1 VSVLPDTFLYFIG
14 ENSELE
20 ASQLTQISVI
30 GTNSEPVLYADITS
44 EGKLV
49 FEFEFYRNEQFDFDY
64 EFKHTV
70 DQEEFPFI
78 AARFGL
84 RQDQPILSLIQQ
96 ITDSGRGQE
105 LERALTLNEIKNEL
119 WTWVSY

>member
-1 VSVLPDTFLYFIG
+1 
-14 ENSELE
+14 
-20 ASQLTQISVI
+20 
-30 GTNSEPVLYADITS
+30 VLYADLNS
-44 EGKLV
+44 DGHLV
-49 FEFEFYRNEQFDFDY
+49 FEFEIYRNEQFDFDY

-70 DQEEFPFI
+70 EQEVFPLI

-84 RQDQPILSLIQQ
+84 SQELPILSIIQQ
-96 ITDSGRGQE
+96 ITDDGRGQE

>member
-1 VSVLPDTFLYFIG
+1 M
-14 ENSELE
+14 
-20 ASQLTQISVI
+20 
-30 GTNSEPVLYADITS
+30 LYADLTAD
-44 EGKLV
+44 GKLFFT
-49 FEFEFYRNEQFDFDY
+49 FEIYRNEQFDFDY
-64 EFKHTV
+64 EFNHTV
-70 DQEEFPFI
+70 EQEEFAFI

-84 RQDQPILSLIQQ
+84 RQDEPILSVIRQ

>member
-1 VSVLPDTFLYFIG
+1 MET
-14 ENSELE
+14 
-20 ASQLTQISVI
+20 SQLAHIPII
-30 GTNSEPVLYADITS
+30 GTHGKPVLYADLTAD
-44 EGKLV
+44 GRLFFT
-49 FEFEFYRNEQFDFDY
+49 FEIYRNEQFDFDY
-64 EFKHTV
+64 DFNHTV
-70 DQEEFPFI
+70 EQEEFPFI

-84 RQDQPILSLIQQ
+84 RQEEPILSVIQQ

>member
-1 VSVLPDTFLYFIG
+1 
-14 ENSELE
+14 
-20 ASQLTQISVI
+20 
-30 GTNSEPVLYADITS
+30 VLYADLNS
-44 EGKLV
+44 DGHLV
-49 FEFEFYRNEQFDFDY
+49 FEFEIYRNEQFDFDY

-70 DQEEFPFI
+70 EQEVFPLV

-84 RQDQPILSLIQQ
+84 SQELPILSIIQQ
-96 ITDSGRGQE
+96 ITDDGRGQE

>member
-1 VSVLPDTFLYFIG
+1 
-14 ENSELE
+14 
-20 ASQLTQISVI
+20 
-30 GTNSEPVLYADITS
+30 VLYANLNSD
-44 EGKLV
+44 GQLV
-49 FEFEFYRNEQFDFDY
+49 FEFEIYRNEQFDFDY

-70 DQEEFPFI
+70 EQEVFPLI

-84 RQDQPILSLIQQ
+84 SQEQSILSIIQQ
-96 ITDSGRGQE
+96 ITDSGRGPE

>member
-1 VSVLPDTFLYFIG
+1 MLPDTFLLFIG

-30 GTNSEPVLYADITS
+30 GTNSEPVLYADFTS

-64 EFKHTV
+64 EFRHTV

-84 RQDQPILSLIQQ
+84 RQNQSILSLIQQ

-119 WTWVSY
+119 WTWVSYS

>member
-1 VSVLPDTFLYFIG
+1 M
-14 ENSELE
+14 
-20 ASQLTQISVI
+20 
-30 GTNSEPVLYADITS
+30 LYADLAAD
-44 EGKLV
+44 GKLLL
-49 FEFEFYRNEQFDFDY
+49 EFEIYRNEQFDFDY

-70 DQEEFPFI
+70 EQEEFPFI

-84 RQDQPILSLIQQ
+84 PQDAPILAVIRQ

-105 LERALTLNEIKNEL
+105 LERALTLNEIRNEL

>member
-1 VSVLPDTFLYFIG
+1 VLPDTFLLFIG

-30 GTNSEPVLYADITS
+30 GTNSEPVLYADITH

-49 FEFEFYRNEQFDFDY
+49 FEFEFYRNDQFDCDY

-84 RQDQPILSLIQQ
+84 PQDQPILSLIQQ
-96 ITDSGRGQE
+96 ISDSGRGQE

>member
-1 VSVLPDTFLYFIG
+1 M
-14 ENSELE
+14 
-20 ASQLTQISVI
+20 
-30 GTNSEPVLYADITS
+30 LYADLTVD
-44 EGKLV
+44 GKLL
-49 FEFEFYRNEQFDFDY
+49 FEFEIYRNERFDFDY

-70 DQEEFPFI
+70 EQEEFPFI

-84 RQDQPILSLIQQ
+84 RQDNSILSVIRQ

>member
-1 VSVLPDTFLYFIG
+1 M
-14 ENSELE
+14 
-20 ASQLTQISVI
+20 
-30 GTNSEPVLYADITS
+30 LYADLTAD
-44 EGKLV
+44 GKLL
-49 FEFEFYRNEQFDFDY
+49 FEFEIYRNEQFDFDY

-70 DQEEFPFI
+70 EQSEFPFI

-84 RQDQPILSLIQQ
+84 SQDVPILSVIRQ